1 MLSCGSLPAPVS
13 ASSAMSHRH
22 SHSLATH
29 CPSAVHRIRR
39 RDSAGACC
47 RAGSQRG
54 AAPGKRAAAQQ
65 DQGHAGC
72 TGTRFAESL
81 GASCAAWLCSAP
93 ARAAV
98 HAEPVNALS
107 LPTWAIH
114 VSSTVEWGVAMYL
127 VWRYA
132 EVTGPPGALLAV
144 HRLSACTQRTQE

>member
-1 MLSCGSLPAPVS
+1 MLSCGSLPVPVS
-13 ASSAMSHRH
+13 DLSAMSHTH
-22 SHSLATH
+22 SYSLATH
-29 CPSAVHRIRR
+29 YPSAAHRLRR
-39 RDSAGACC
+39 RDSPWARCKAS
-47 RAGSQRG
+47 SQRG

-65 DQGHAGC
+65 EQGRTGC

-93 ARAAV
+93 AQAAV

-107 LPTWAIH
+107 LPTWAVH

-132 EVTGPPGALLAV
+132 EVTGPPGAPLAV
-144 HRLSACTQRTQE
+144 QGLSVKY